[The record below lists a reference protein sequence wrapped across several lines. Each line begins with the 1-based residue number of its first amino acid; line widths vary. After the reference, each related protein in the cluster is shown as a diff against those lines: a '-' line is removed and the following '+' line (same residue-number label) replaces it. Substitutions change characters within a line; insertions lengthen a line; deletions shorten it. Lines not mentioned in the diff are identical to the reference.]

1 MNIID
6 IVIIL
11 FILLIGVIGWHNG
24 VIKTTVAAIGIL
36 IVFVL
41 SFYLKN
47 PIAEWM
53 SLNLPFF
60 NFWGDFKNVTIL
72 NVVIYQLLSF
82 IIVFSIFIYLTSLL
96 ISHILSY
103 LFKKV

>member
-60 NFWGDFKNVTIL
+60 NINI
-72 NVVIYQLLSF
+72 
-82 IIVFSIFIYLTSLL
+82 
-96 ISHILSY
+96 SY
-103 LFKKV
+103 LYGGYNLFLSSS